1 MKRIAALVLAAGRS
15 LRMGADNKLLM
26 EIEGVPMVARVA
38 SAALGSKAGRV
49 VVVTGHEADAIQAAL
64 ADRDITFV
72 HNPGYADGLATS
84 LATGLKALADHM
96 DGAVIC
102 LGDMPRIGATVID
115 SLIDAF
121 DPAEGR
127 AICLPSHRGRRGNPV
142 LWARRYFAEMQSI
155 EGDTGARGLLRQ
167 YENAVHEVPWDD
179 DSVLRDVD
187 TLKDVA
193 RWSGP

>member
-38 SAALGSKAGRV
+38 SAALGSRAGRV

-72 HNPGYADGLATS
+72 HNPSYAHGLATS
-84 LATGLKALADHM
+84 LATGLKALADDM

-115 SLIDAF
+115 SLINAF

-127 AICLPSHRGRRGNPV
+127 AICLPSYRGRRGNPV

>member
-127 AICLPSHRGRRGNPV
+127 AICLPSYRGRRGNPV